1 MDVIE
6 LNEAFAAQGLAVMR
20 QLGLPD
26 DDLPREIPMAARS
39 PLGHPL
45 GAPAARG

>member
-6 LNEAFAAQGLAVMR
+6 LNEAFAARALAVMR

-26 DDLPREIPMAARS
+26 DAPQVNPN
-39 PLGHPL
+39 G
-45 GAPAARG
+45 GAIAPGIRWA